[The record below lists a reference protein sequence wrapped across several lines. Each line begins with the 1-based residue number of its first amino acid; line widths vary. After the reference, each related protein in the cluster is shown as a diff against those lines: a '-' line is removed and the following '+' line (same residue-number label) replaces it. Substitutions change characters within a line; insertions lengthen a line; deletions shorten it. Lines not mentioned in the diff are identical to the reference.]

1 MCVSLFRIR
10 GHLLQDLHGYRLH
23 NDLHHWIVTSKPQ
36 TVTLVQFYWRWG
48 PLSQMC
54 SEICGCWKLV
64 FVFSHTSQTPEWHH
78 GGICT
83 DPVAKEVGGAM

>member
-1 MCVSLFRIR
+1 M
-10 GHLLQDLHGYRLH
+10 
-23 NDLHHWIVTSKPQ
+23 
-36 TVTLVQFYWRWG
+36 TLVQFYLRWG

-54 SEICGCWKLV
+54 SAICGCGKLV
-64 FVFSHTSQTPEWHH
+64 SVCSHTSQTPEWHH